1 MQEPSVGSIMR
12 KSARRHSPIPPCPN
26 WLPREPALNPWI
38 QQNFQRLMAGLDNP
52 DNERIAEVGNVDDE
66 AAYERALAN
75 GCCGF
80 TDVIVTHRK
89 SGRRFR
95 FGFNYGH

>member
-1 MQEPSVGSIMR
+1 MS
-12 KSARRHSPIPPCPN
+12 RRRRPAPAPCPN
-26 WLPREPALNPWI
+26 WLSREPTLNPWI
-38 QQNFQRLMAGLDNP
+38 QQNFQRLTVGEDNP
-52 DNERIAEVGNVDDE
+52 DNERVAEIDHPEDE
-66 AAYERALAN
+66 ARYAVALAN

-80 TDVIVTHRK
+80 TDVEVTHRA